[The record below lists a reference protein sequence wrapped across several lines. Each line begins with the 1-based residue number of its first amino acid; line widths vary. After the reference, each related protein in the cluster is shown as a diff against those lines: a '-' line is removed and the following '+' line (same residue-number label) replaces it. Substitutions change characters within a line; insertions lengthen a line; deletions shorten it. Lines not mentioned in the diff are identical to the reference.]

1 MNEFDDIRPYQDD
14 EVEQVVKKLYQQ
26 DELIEGMAEFKFPRL
41 FKSAPQIAKGIV
53 RAFVKKKVK
62 PIKTIADIQH
72 IVGEEFKKILDK
84 TAENITISGLDKL
97 NKGDSYLFIGN
108 HRDISMDPALVSY
121 LLYTAN
127 HNTVEIAIGDN
138 LLKKQYISDL
148 MRLNKSFIVKR
159 SVTGREKLFALKK
172 LSSYIHY
179 TINSGNSIW
188 IAQKEGRA
196 KDGIDFTE
204 PAIIKML
211 QLGAGKNGEKVKLS
225 DAINSLNII
234 PVSISYELD
243 PCDAMKAEE
252 LFMNRNDKNYTKD
265 ENTDQKSIVT
275 GLLNPKGNIHIS
287 FGDKIETNQVE
298 AADIALE
305 IDQQVISNYKLQAPN
320 YLAYDILQGK
330 DHTIG
335 PSLVE
340 LKPQID
346 ISTEDESSF
355 ESRLENVEKK
365 YRDILIEIYANPVLS
380 QLKLKNNYAE
390 RTV

>member
-1 MNEFDDIRPYQDD
+1 MNEFDDIRPYRDD

-62 PIKTIADIQH
+62 PIKTILDIQH
-72 IVGEEFKKILDK
+72 IVGAEFKKILEK
-84 TAENITISGLDKL
+84 TADNVTLSGLDKL
-97 NKGDSYLFIGN
+97 NKEEAYLFIGN

-121 LLYTAN
+121 LLYSAN

-138 LLKKQYISDL
+138 LLKKQYVSDL
-148 MRLNKSFIVKR
+148 MRLNKSFIVNR

-172 LSSYIHY
+172 LSSYIHDRIK
-179 TINSGNSIW
+179 TGHSIW

-196 KDGIDFTE
+196 KDGSDFTE

-211 QLGAGKNGEKVKLS
+211 QLGASKDGKKVKLS
-225 DAINSLNII
+225 EAINSLNII

-252 LFMNRNDKNYTKD
+252 LYMNRNNETYIKD

-275 GLLNPKGNIHIS
+275 GLLNPKGNIHIA
-287 FGDKIETNQVE
+287 FGKKITTEKDD
-298 AADIALE
+298 ALDIALE
-305 IDQQVISNYKLQAPN
+305 IDQQIISDYKLQAPN
-320 YLAYDILQGK
+320 YLAYDILQSK

-335 PSLVE
+335 PSLIE

-346 ISTEDESSF
+346 ISLEDQKSF
-355 ESRLENVEKK
+355 DSRIENVDEKH
-365 YRDILIEIYANPVLS
+365 RDILLEIYANPVLS
-380 QLKLKNNYAE
+380 QLKITK
-390 RTV
+390 